1 MLDTLQNKNGE
12 RKYKVNQ
19 KKDIL
24 ETDWS
29 MLQET
34 KENKLTLI
42 TCIKNRVNQRLCVQA
57 VESDI

>member
-1 MLDTLQNKNGE
+1 M
-12 RKYKVNQ
+12 NQ